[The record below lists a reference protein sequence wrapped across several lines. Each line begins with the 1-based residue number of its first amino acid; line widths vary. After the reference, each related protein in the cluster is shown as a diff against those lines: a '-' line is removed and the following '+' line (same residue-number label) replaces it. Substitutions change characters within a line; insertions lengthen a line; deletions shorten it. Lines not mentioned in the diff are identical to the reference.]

1 MAIADWSRDAR
12 GGRACGAEPG
22 GRKEG
27 PILDRTGSFPSRG
40 NREREGGGP
49 FLSPPSL
56 GDSRVCVLQ
65 DREPR
70 GQTVFPTTQQR
81 SNASGKTQR
90 TNPPS
95 VEGKRTVAAPRRP
108 PEGGILRGTRT
119 SSPRPTVVGL
129 PLSLPKGPRLR
140 RGSIRGIHP
149 SRDVFAG
156 PRGKDRS
163 QGSMRRRGSGRRGAV
178 DPYDGSSNRVALVN
192 PKGRARRCTCS
203 TCYTILATAFA
214 SVRGAL
220 PCHDR
225 TCTRIRSW
233 NGWKDDLLGNT
244 EDLGPPPT
252 ANPSP
257 REGFGT
263 RKRYLC
269 QAQRA
274 KRRGAAVHTTARCA
288 GRFET

>member
-1 MAIADWSRDAR
+1 MW
-12 GGRACGAEPG
+12 G
-22 GRKEG
+22 
-27 PILDRTGSFPSRG
+27 RTGGEKGRTYPG
-40 NREREGGGP
+40 PYGILPLPGKQGEGGGR
-49 FLSPPSL
+49 SL
-56 GDSRVCVLQ
+56 PIPTLPWGLTCLRPAGQGATRTDRV
-65 DREPR
+65 PHH
-70 GQTVFPTTQQR
+70 PTTVECVWEDP
-81 SNASGKTQR
+81 
-90 TNPPS
+90 TNQPAFG
-95 VEGKRTVAAPRRP
+95 ERTVAAPRRP

-214 SVRGAL
+214 SVRGAR